1 MERLQAF
8 KFELRPNGEQTRQL
22 WQFAGC
28 SRFVYNK
35 ALALQQEN
43 HKAELKYISYVQMC
57 KSLTTWRKDRDTLWL
72 QLAPAQT
79 LQQSL
84 KDLDRAYQ
92 NFFSKRAAFP
102 SYKKKGRGNSFRFP
116 EPKQFKL
123 DQTNNRIFLPK
134 LGWMRYRNSRN
145 VIGTLRNITVSER
158 GGKWFFSI
166 QTAQQVDTPLHPSTT
181 AIGLD
186 LGIAIFAAQSDGVIH
201 LPKNS
206 FAQLQR
212 QLAHAQRSLARRCKY
227 SRNWKKQ
234 KAKIARLY
242 IRITNVRADYLHQ
255 KSHLICL
262 GGPAQNHAVVCIE
275 GLKVSNMS
283 RSASG
288 TRQAPG
294 KNVKAKSGL
303 NRAILDQGWGEFRR
317 QLGYKLKWAGGDL
330 IVVPA
335 QYTSQQCS
343 GCGHI
348 AQENRKIQESFCC
361 VSCGHAE
368 NADVNAAK
376 NIVAAGHAVMALV
389 RHSGGGDVRPELH
402 EHAVKAAPVK
412 QEPTGRP
419 SVEAIQACA

>member
-1 MERLQAF
+1 MHSLRAVYKYSIIWLSVAYSLSIQRIIQSMERLQAF

-22 WQFAGC
+22 WQFAGS

-43 HKAELKYISYVQMC
+43 HKAELKYISYAQMC
-57 KSLTTWRKDRDTLWL
+57 KKLTTWRKDEDTLWL

-92 NFFSKRAAFP
+92 NFFAKRAAFP

-123 DQTNNRIFLPK
+123 DQANNRIFLPK
-134 LGWMRYRNSRN
+134 LGWMRYRNSRIVN
-145 VIGTLRNITVSER
+145 GTLRNVTVNER

-166 QTAQQVDTPLHPSTT
+166 QTAQQVETPRHPSTT

-212 QLAHAQRSLARRCKY
+212 QLAHAQRALARQCKY
-227 SRNWKKQ
+227 SCNWKKQ

-255 KSHLICL
+255 KSHLIS
-262 GGPAQNHAVVCIE
+262 QNHAVVCIE
-275 GLKVSNMS
+275 DLKVSNMS

-317 QLGYKLKWAGGDL
+317 QLSYKLKWAGGDL

-343 GCGHI
+343 GCGHT
-348 AQENRKIQESFCC
+348 AQENRKIQKSFCC

-368 NADVNAAK
+368 NADINAAK
-376 NIVAAGHAVMALV
+376 NIVAAGHAVMAC
-389 RHSGGGDVRPELH
+389 GGDVRPELR
-402 EHAVKAAPVK
+402 E
-412 QEPTGRP
+412 
-419 SVEAIQACA
+419 CAM

>member
-57 KSLTTWRKDRDTLWL
+57 KSLTTWRKDQATLWL

-123 DQTNNRIFLPK
+123 DQANNRIFLPK

-158 GGKWFFSI
+158 GGKYCVRGSFLSRLHNRLRLLYTHPQQRLVSTWASPFLQHKATVSFICQRTALHNFNDNWHTHSDRWLVGASI
-166 QTAQQVDTPLHPSTT
+166 PVIGKNRKQKLPACIFESPMSEPTT
-181 AIGLD
+181 YIRN
-186 LGIAIFAAQSDGVIH
+186 H
-201 LPKNS
+201 TS
-206 FAQLQR
+206 FAW
-212 QLAHAQRSLARRCKY
+212 AAPH
-227 SRNWKKQ
+227 
-234 KAKIARLY
+234 KI
-242 IRITNVRADYLHQ
+242 
-255 KSHLICL
+255 
-262 GGPAQNHAVVCIE
+262 
-275 GLKVSNMS
+275 
-283 RSASG
+283 
-288 TRQAPG
+288 TR
-294 KNVKAKSGL
+294 
-303 NRAILDQGWGEFRR
+303 W
-317 QLGYKLKWAGGDL
+317 
-330 IVVPA
+330 
-335 QYTSQQCS
+335 
-343 GCGHI
+343 
-348 AQENRKIQESFCC
+348 C
-361 VSCGHAE
+361 VS
-368 NADVNAAK
+368 K
-376 NIVAAGHAVMALV
+376 
-389 RHSGGGDVRPELH
+389 
-402 EHAVKAAPVK
+402 
-412 QEPTGRP
+412 T
-419 SVEAIQACA
+419 